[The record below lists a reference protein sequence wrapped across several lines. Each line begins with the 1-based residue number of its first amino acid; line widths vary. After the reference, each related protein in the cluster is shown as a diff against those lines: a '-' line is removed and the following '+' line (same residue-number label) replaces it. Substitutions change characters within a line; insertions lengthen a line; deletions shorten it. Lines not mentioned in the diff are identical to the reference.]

1 MTTRLAEKK
10 DYWLERLVELG
21 SPKGYLLYDE
31 ICEQLP
37 EEVLSHPEDLE
48 GVYQR
53 LQAQSI
59 EIIDR
64 PDRYQRP
71 EESEPAD
78 LHGELPMKPTETLL
92 ADDDA
97 PGDPIRM
104 YMREMSAVPLL
115 DRQGE
120 IDIARRIEKGER
132 LIYGALGSNREILD
146 ILIQL
151 NETAQATGATVEE
164 LLSRD
169 LAEPDPKTAE
179 RVEKLLTRFE
189 GIAACENQIA
199 ELELRQA
206 QLDRSV
212 DEYQVL
218 DREVDRW
225 IGRSAKEIRGI
236 DLSVRTRTRVLELL
250 REYERLFTDA
260 ERSVVRARKALKREA
275 NKELQALHRRRIQKH
290 RRMGKKL
297 EERYGA
303 GHADITSILKQV
315 KTGEAICARAKEE
328 LIVAN
333 LRLVVSVAKKYTHRG
348 LHFLDLIQEGN
359 IGLVRAV
366 EKFEYRRGYKFSTY
380 AHWWIRQ
387 AITRALADQSRTI
400 RIPVHM
406 IETLN
411 QLTYASRFLV
421 QELGREP
428 TVEELAEQLEIP
440 VAKVRMLKKIAMQP
454 VSIDSPVGEEED
466 SHVGD
471 FIEDRSAVS
480 PLDSVIGLRMKEQ
493 TGDILRLLTPREEQV
508 LRMRFGVGEEAT
520 HTLAEA
526 GRSFKVTRER
536 IRQIEAEALRKLKR
550 DDRAAKLR
558 QFVLENLDT

>member
-1 MTTRLAEKK
+1 MTTRPAEKK

-37 EEVLSHPEDLE
+37 EEILSHPEDLD

-53 LQAQSI
+53 LETRQIQ
-59 EIIDR
+59 IIDR

-71 EESEPAD
+71 EEPEQTALD
-78 LHGELPMKPTETLL
+78 VELPLKPAETLL

-132 LIYGALGSNREILD
+132 LIYGALGSNRSTLNIL
-146 ILIQL
+146 LQL
-151 NETAQATGATVEE
+151 NEVAQATGATVEE
-164 LLSRD
+164 LLNRD
-169 LAEPDPKTAE
+169 LVEPDEKTAE
-179 RVEKLLTRFE
+179 RIDKLLERFE
-189 GIAACENQIA
+189 GIAMCEATIGDLESRQA
-199 ELELRQA
+199 ELE
-206 QLDRSV
+206 RSA

-218 DREVDRW
+218 DRDVDRW
-225 IGRSAKEIRGI
+225 IGRSAKEIRAI
-236 DLSVRTRTRVLELL
+236 DLSVRTRTRILELL
-250 REYERLFTDA
+250 REFERMFTES
-260 ERSVVRARKALKREA
+260 ERAIVRAKKALKRVTNA
-275 NKELQALHRRRIQKH
+275 ELQALHRRRIQKY
-290 RRMGKKL
+290 RRRGKK
-297 EERYGA
+297 EAERYGA
-303 GHADITSILKQV
+303 GLEDVASILEDV
-315 KTGEAICARAKEE
+315 RTGEAICARAKEE

-440 VAKVRMLKKIAMQP
+440 VARVRMLKKIAMQP

-493 TGDILRLLTPREEQV
+493 TGDILRLLTPREELV
-508 LRMRFGVGEEAT
+508 LRMRFGVGEEST